1 MPVKT
6 SPDILPLLA
15 TIPYFQN
22 VEPETLQ
29 EIVRAAFMQ
38 EYETGQLV
46 LLEGE
51 QTVGLYIVQ
60 DGSLK
65 VTKIAVDGREQI
77 LQFLDAGDV
86 FNAISVFTGQPNPAT
101 VSALE
106 PSKVWLIRRDTIL
119 KMLDMQPQ
127 FARRVIQDL
136 AGRVMHLISLV
147 EDLSLRSVEAR
158 LARLLLE
165 HAVNDRVQRHRW
177 ATQIEIASRLGTVP
191 DVVSRTLRKLV
202 ERGLIQ
208 IHGKEIQLVDRE
220 ELEKIARIEP

>member
-6 SPDILPLLA
+6 SPDILPFLD

-22 VEPETLQ
+22 LEQKTLQ
-29 EIVRAAFMQ
+29 EVVRGAFFRA
-38 EYETGQLV
+38 YEVGQIV

-60 DGSLK
+60 EGSLK
-65 VTKIAVDGREQI
+65 VSKIGVDGREQI
-77 LQFLDAGDV
+77 LQFLDAGEV
-86 FNAISVFTGQPNPAT
+86 FNAISVFTGQSNPAT

-106 PSKVWLIRRDTIL
+106 PSKVWLIRRETIL
-119 KMLDMQPQ
+119 KMLDTHPH
-127 FARRVIQDL
+127 FARRVIQEL
-136 AGRVMHLISLV
+136 AGRVLHLISLV

-165 HAVNDRVQRHRW
+165 HSVGDKVQRRRW
-177 ATQIEIASRLGTVP
+177 ATQTEIASRLGTVP

-202 ERGLIQ
+202 DQGLIQ
-208 IHGKEIQLVDRE
+208 MNGKDILLIDRE
-220 ELEKIARIEP
+220 GLEAIAKVEP

>member
-1 MPVKT
+1 MPIKT
-6 SPDILPLLA
+6 SPEILPFLD

-22 VEPETLQ
+22 LEQETLQ
-29 EIVRAAFMQ
+29 EVVRGAFLRA
-38 EYETGQLV
+38 YDIGQIV

-60 DGSLK
+60 EGSLK

-86 FNAISVFTGQPNPAT
+86 FNAISVFTGQANPAT

-119 KMLDMQPQ
+119 KMLDTHPQ
-127 FARRVIQDL
+127 FARRVIQEL
-136 AGRVMHLISLV
+136 AGRVLHLISLV

-165 HAVNDRVQRHRW
+165 HSVDDKVQRQRW
-177 ATQIEIASRLGTVP
+177 ATQTEIASRLGTVP

-202 ERGLIQ
+202 DQGLIQ
-208 IHGKEIQLVDRE
+208 MHRKDILLLDRE
-220 ELEKIARIEP
+220 GLEAIAKVEP

>member
-6 SPDILPLLA
+6 SPDILPFLD

-22 VEPETLQ
+22 LEQKTLQ
-29 EIVRAAFMQ
+29 EVVRGAFLRA
-38 EYETGQLV
+38 YEVGQIV

-60 DGSLK
+60 EGSLK
-65 VTKIAVDGREQI
+65 VSKIGVDGREQI
-77 LQFLDAGDV
+77 LQFLDAGEV
-86 FNAISVFTGQPNPAT
+86 FNAISVFTGQSNPAT

-106 PSKVWLIRRDTIL
+106 PSKVWLIRRETIL
-119 KMLDMQPQ
+119 KMLDTHPH
-127 FARRVIQDL
+127 FARRVIQEL
-136 AGRVMHLISLV
+136 AGRVLHLISLV

-165 HAVNDRVQRHRW
+165 HSVDDKVQRRRW
-177 ATQIEIASRLGTVP
+177 ATQTEIASRLGTVP

-202 ERGLIQ
+202 DQGLIQ
-208 IHGKEIQLVDRE
+208 MHGKDILLIDRE
-220 ELEKIARIEP
+220 GLEAIAKVEP